1 MKADIHPKYNNA
13 TKVTCACGA
22 VRTIGSVLPDIEVE
36 ICSSCHPFFTGEQK
50 IMDTAGRV
58 DKFKKRAVVSSTLA
72 PKKKKVVVRKSP
84 VADTKV
90 KAAPKKK
97 VVEPKAE
104 ETKA

>member
-1 MKADIHPKYNNA
+1 
-13 TKVTCACGA
+13 
-22 VRTIGSVLPDIEVE
+22 
-36 ICSSCHPFFTGEQK
+36 
-50 IMDTAGRV
+50 MDTAGRV